1 MPFYKNIKILKL
13 NFFDLF
19 RRYKK
24 HKILASNFVYLSILQ
39 GLNLILPLITF
50 PYLIRILGIEYFG
63 LLSFS
68 FAFITYFQII
78 TDYGF
83 NATGTRDVA
92 MAIDNSERQN
102 EIFNQ
107 IMSTKLFLT
116 LLSFVL
122 LMGIVFTFHIFRTY
136 WLIYLFSFGS
146 ILGQAIFPIWYF
158 QGIQKMK
165 YITYLNLTTKIFFTI
180 ALFIFIKQ
188 KSDYYLVPVF
198 NALGF
203 IFAGLFSLFYIRKDF
218 NIKFKIQSFKK
229 IKEELNKGKYVFLS
243 ELKISLFTNTN
254 TLILGI
260 IAGNQAVGFFSA
272 SEKLARAIGNFQTPI
287 SNTLFPYLSKEMALD
302 KNKTL
307 QKIKKITTYGTVI
320 FLVII
325 VICFCFANQIITI
338 IYGTDMDSAVI
349 IFKILILIPLF
360 SFLDTMFGKQILLN
374 LGKDN
379 LYFRVILYATIINLS
394 INLLLTY
401 FYKELGT
408 AIALIITQIVIVIGM
423 WYFAKRE
430 MDMIF
435 EKD

>member
-1 MPFYKNIKILKL
+1 MKL
-13 NFFDLF
+13 NLFDLF

-39 GLNLILPLITF
+39 GLNVILPLITF
-50 PYLIRILGIEYFG
+50 PYLIRILGVEYFG

-83 NATGTRDVA
+83 NATGTRDISMV
-92 MAIDNSERQN
+92 IDNPKKQN

-107 IMSTKLFLT
+107 IMSTKLFLV

-122 LMGIVFTFHIFRTY
+122 MMGIVFAFDIFRSY
-136 WLIYLFSFGS
+136 WIIYLFSFGS

-165 YITYLNLTTKIFFTI
+165 YITYLNLVTKIIFTI
-180 ALFIFIKQ
+180 ALFIFIKK
-188 KSDYYLVPVF
+188 KSDFYLVPVF

-203 IFAGLFSLFYIRKDF
+203 IFAGIFSLFYIRKDF
-218 NIKFKIQSFKK
+218 NIRFKFQSFKK
-229 IKEELNKGKYVFLS
+229 IKEQLNKGKYVFLS

-272 SEKLARAIGNFQTPI
+272 PEKLARAIGNLQTPI

-302 KNKTL
+302 KYKTL
-307 QKIKKITTYGTVI
+307 QKIKKMTYYGAI
-320 FLVII
+320 LFLGIV

-338 IYGTDMDSAVI
+338 VYGAGMDSAVI
-349 IFKILILIPLF
+349 IFKILILIPLL
-360 SFLDTMFGKQILLN
+360 SFLDTMYGKQILLN

-379 LYFRVILYATIINLS
+379 LYFRVILCATILNLS

-401 FYKELGT
+401 FYEELGT
-408 AIALIITQIVIVIGM
+408 AIALISTQIVIVLGM

-430 MDMIF
+430 MSMMF
-435 EKD
+435 EKRNEHESY

>member
-1 MPFYKNIKILKL
+1 LKP
-13 NFFDLF
+13 NLF
-19 RRYKK
+19 HRFRK

-50 PYLIRILGIEYFG
+50 PYLIRILGVEYFG

-83 NATGTRDVA
+83 NATGTRDVS
-92 MAIDNSERQN
+92 MVMDNPERQN
-102 EIFNQ
+102 EIFNE
-107 IMSTKLFLT
+107 IMSAKLFLV
-116 LLSFVL
+116 LLSFA
-122 LMGIVFTFHIFRTY
+122 LMLGIVFTFSIFRTY
-136 WLIYLFSFGS
+136 WIIYLFSFGS
-146 ILGQAIFPIWYF
+146 ILGQAIFPVWYF

-165 YITYLNLTTKIFFTI
+165 YITYLNLITKIIFTI

-188 KSDYYLVPVF
+188 KSDFYLVPVF

-203 IFAGLFSLFYIRKDF
+203 IIAGIFSLYYIRKDF
-218 NIKFKIQSFKK
+218 HIKFKFQSFRK
-229 IKEELNKGKYVFLS
+229 IKQQINKGKYVFLS

-272 SEKLARAIGNFQTPI
+272 SEKLARAIGNLQTPI

-302 KNKTL
+302 KYKTL
-307 QKIKKITTYGTVI
+307 QKIKKITAYGTI
-320 FLVII
+320 LFLGIV
-325 VICFCFANQIITI
+325 VICFCFANQIIST
-338 IYGTDMDSAVI
+338 IYGAEMDSAVI
-349 IFKILILIPLF
+349 IFKILILIPLL
-360 SFLDTMFGKQILLN
+360 SFLDTMYGKQILLN

-379 LYFRVILYATIINLS
+379 LYFRVILFATILNLS
-394 INLLLTY
+394 INLVLTY

-408 AIALIITQIVIVIGM
+408 AIALISTQIAIVLGM

-430 MDMIF
+430 MSLIF
-435 EKD
+435 EKRNEHESY

>member
-1 MPFYKNIKILKL
+1 MKLKL
-13 NFFDLF
+13 FDIF
-19 RRYKK
+19 QQYKK
-24 HKILASNFVYLSILQ
+24 HKILASNFVYLSVLQ
-39 GLNLILPLITF
+39 GLNLILPLLTL
-50 PYLIRILGIEYFG
+50 PYLIRVLGVEYFG

-83 NATGTRDVA
+83 NATGTRDVS
-92 MAIDNSERQN
+92 MVLDNVEKQN

-107 IMSTKLFLT
+107 IMSTKLL
-116 LLSFVL
+116 LVVLSFI
-122 LMGIVFTFHIFRTY
+122 LMTGIVFAFEIFRTY
-136 WLIYLFSFGS
+136 WIVYLFSFGS
-146 ILGQAIFPIWYF
+146 ILGQAIFPVWYF

-165 YITYLNLTTKIFFTI
+165 YITYLNLVTKIIFTI

-203 IFAGLFSLFYIRKDF
+203 ISAGIFSLFYIRKDF
-218 NIKFKIQSFKK
+218 NISFQLQSLKK
-229 IKEELNKGKYVFLS
+229 VKEQLNKGKYVFLS

-272 SEKLARAIGNFQTPI
+272 AEKLARAIGNLQTPI
-287 SNTLFPYLSKEMALD
+287 SNTLFPYLSREMSLD
-302 KNKTL
+302 KYNTI
-307 QKIKKITTYGTVI
+307 QKIKKITSYGA
-320 FLVII
+320 FLFSVLI
-325 VICFCFANQIITI
+325 VICFCFAQQIIKI
-338 IYGTDMDSAVI
+338 IYGDEMVSTVI
-349 IFKILILIPLF
+349 LFKILILIPLL
-360 SFLDTMFGKQILLN
+360 SFLDSMYGKQILLN

-379 LYFRVILYATIINLS
+379 LYFRVILYATILNLGINV
-394 INLLLTY
+394 LLTY

-408 AIALIITQIVIVIGM
+408 AITLIITQIIIVLGM

-430 MDMIF
+430 IDIIAQKRNKNEF
-435 EKD
+435 N

>member
-1 MPFYKNIKILKL
+1 MKLKL
-13 NFFDLF
+13 FDIF
-19 RRYKK
+19 QQYKK

-39 GLNLILPLITF
+39 GLNLILPLLTL
-50 PYLIRILGIEYFG
+50 PYLIRVLGVEYFG

-83 NATGTRDVA
+83 NATGTRDISMVL
-92 MAIDNSERQN
+92 DNVEKQN

-107 IMSTKLFLT
+107 IMSAKLL
-116 LLSFVL
+116 LVVLSFI
-122 LMGIVFTFHIFRTY
+122 LMTGIVFAFEIFRTY
-136 WLIYLFSFGS
+136 WTVYLFSFGS
-146 ILGQAIFPIWYF
+146 ILGQAIFPVWYF

-165 YITYLNLTTKIFFTI
+165 YITYLNLVTKIIFTI

-203 IFAGLFSLFYIRKDF
+203 ISAGIFSLFYIRKDF
-218 NIKFKIQSFKK
+218 NISFQLQSFQK
-229 IKEELNKGKYVFLS
+229 IREQLNKGKYVFLS

-272 SEKLARAIGNFQTPI
+272 AEKLARAIGNLQTPI
-287 SNTLFPYLSKEMALD
+287 SNTLFPYLSKEMSLD
-302 KNKTL
+302 KYNTI
-307 QKIKKITTYGTVI
+307 QKIKKITRYGA
-320 FLVII
+320 FLFFVLI
-325 VICFCFANQIITI
+325 VICFCFAAQIIKI
-338 IYGTDMDSAVI
+338 IYGAEMLPAVI
-349 IFKILILIPLF
+349 LFKILILIPLL
-360 SFLDTMFGKQILLN
+360 SFLDSMYGKQILLN

-379 LYFRVILYATIINLS
+379 LYFRVILYATILNLS
-394 INLLLTY
+394 INVLLTY

-408 AIALIITQIVIVIGM
+408 AITLIITQIIIVLGM

-430 MDMIF
+430 IDIIAQKRNKNEF
-435 EKD
+435 N